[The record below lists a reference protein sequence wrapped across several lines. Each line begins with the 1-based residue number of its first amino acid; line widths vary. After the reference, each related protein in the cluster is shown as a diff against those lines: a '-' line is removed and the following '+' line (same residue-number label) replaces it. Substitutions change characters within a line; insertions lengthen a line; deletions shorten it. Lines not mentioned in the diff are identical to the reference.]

1 MLLNEIHQNKGKI
14 ALISAIS
21 ALAGGV
27 NIWLMALINKSV
39 HLSRFDAAS
48 VAEFGIVL
56 LSTISISF
64 LSQFLL
70 SRLGARMFF
79 RLRERLVRGIT
90 HLSAQQ
96 IEAIG
101 NHRLYAALTKDVPA
115 IHELLT
121 MLPGYVFNVTVVAAC
136 LVYLGTVSLKL
147 FGIFL
152 GFLLLALGV
161 AKFAIA
167 NRAEKKF
174 ALRRKIEDD
183 LFHCYEAVIDGS
195 KELKFNHRRS
205 EQFVNR
211 DLHEHAENYRKAT
224 TSAEAL
230 WHLSSNWA
238 SAMIFIGIGSLLF
251 LSPAISVLD
260 RTKVM
265 SFIVVIFYM
274 VGPLNV
280 LMNSFRTI
288 YTARIGVAKLKE
300 LQLSLPLEAKAE
312 AQREVEPFQSLSMK
326 DVCFTYDSPEEG
338 RSGFSVG
345 PLSLEIVRGELVY
358 FVGGNGSGKTTA
370 AKLLTGLYAKR
381 EGQVLVNDREVAD
394 QGDYFQMFS
403 AVFQDYYLF
412 ETLVPKGDRPIQDCE
427 AAELVERL
435 RLSEKVTIEAG
446 RISTTRLS
454 YGQRKRLALLV
465 AYFDNSDIY
474 VFDEWAAD
482 QDPEFREF
490 FYKELLFDL
499 KRLGKTVIVVS
510 HDERYFHLADKV
522 VKFAGGTIAS
532 VTSKH
537 GQDARELDSLEWSAH
552 DPSLGQHERE
562 SAMTLAGI

>member
-1 MLLNEIHQNKGKI
+1 MLLNVVHRNKGKI

-21 ALAGGV
+21 ALAGAI

-39 HLSRFDAAS
+39 QTSRFDALI

-56 LSTISISF
+56 LSMISISL
-64 LSQFLL
+64 LSQLLL

-79 RLRERLVRGIT
+79 KLRERLVRGIT
-90 HLSAQQ
+90 HLPAQQ

-101 NHRLYAALTKDVPA
+101 NHRLYTALTKDVPA
-115 IHELLT
+115 IHELMT
-121 MLPGYVFNVTVVAAC
+121 MLPGYVFSGTVVAAC
-136 LVYLGTVSLKL
+136 LVYLGTVSLEL

-161 AKFAIA
+161 AKFVIA

-174 ALRRKIEDD
+174 ALRRKVEDD
-183 LFHCYEAVIDGS
+183 LFRCYEAVIDGS
-195 KELKFNHRRS
+195 KELKFNNRRG

-211 DLHEHAENYRKAT
+211 DLHGHAESYRKAT
-224 TSAEAL
+224 ISAEAL
-230 WHLSSNWA
+230 WSLSNNWA
-238 SAMIFIGIGSLLF
+238 TAVVFIGIGSLLF
-251 LSPAISVLD
+251 LSPAIGVLD
-260 RTKVM
+260 RTKVT

-274 VGPLNV
+274 IGPLNV

-288 YTARIGVAKLKE
+288 YSAKIGVVKLKE
-300 LQLSLPLEAKAE
+300 LQLSLPLDAE
-312 AQREVEPFQSLSMK
+312 SEVQREVEPFQSLSMK

-338 RSGFSVG
+338 RNGFSVG
-345 PLSLEIVRGELVY
+345 PLSLEIARGELVY

-381 EGQVLVNDREVAD
+381 EGQVLVNGREVAD
-394 QGDYFQMFS
+394 QHDYFQMFS

-412 ETLVPKGDRPIQDCE
+412 ETLVPKGDRAIQDSE
-427 AAELVERL
+427 AVELIERL
-435 RLSEKVTIEAG
+435 RLTEKVSIEAG
-446 RISTTRLS
+446 RLSTTRLS
-454 YGQRKRLALLV
+454 HGQRKRLALLV

-532 VTSKH
+532 VTRKH
-537 GQDARELDSLEWSAH
+537 GEDARELDSLELSGA
-552 DPSLGQHERE
+552 
-562 SAMTLAGI
+562 

>member
-1 MLLNEIHQNKGKI
+1 MLLNEINQNKAKI

-21 ALAGGV
+21 ALAGGI
-27 NIWLMALINKSV
+27 NIWLMALINKNV
-39 HLSRFDAAS
+39 QISRFDAQA
-48 VAEFGIVL
+48 VTEFGIVL
-56 LSTISISF
+56 LSTISISL
-64 LSQFLL
+64 LSQLLL
-70 SRLGARMFF
+70 SRLGARVFF
-79 RLRERLVRGIT
+79 KLRERLVRGIT

-101 NHRLYAALTKDVPA
+101 NHRLYTALTKDVPA
-115 IHELLT
+115 IHDLLT
-121 MLPGYVFNVTVVAAC
+121 MLPSYVFNFTVVAAC
-136 LVYLGTVSLKL
+136 LIYLGTVSPEL
-147 FGIFL
+147 FGVFL
-152 GFLLLALGV
+152 GFLVLALGV

-167 NRAEKKF
+167 DRAEKKF

-183 LFHCYEAVIDGS
+183 LFRCYEAVIDGS
-195 KELKFNHRRS
+195 KELKFNHRRG
-205 EQFVNR
+205 EHFVDR
-211 DLHEHAENYRKAT
+211 DLREHAESYRNAT
-224 TSAEAL
+224 ISAEAL

-238 SAMIFIGIGSLLF
+238 SAVIFIGIGSLLF
-251 LSPAISVLD
+251 LSPAIGVLD
-260 RTKVM
+260 RAKVV

-288 YTARIGVAKLKE
+288 YTARISVAKLKE
-300 LQLSLPLEAKAE
+300 LQLSLPVDAKPR
-312 AQREVEPFQSLSMK
+312 AQRDLEPFHSLSIK

-345 PLSLEIVRGELVY
+345 PLNLEIARGEVVY

-381 EGQVLVNDREVAD
+381 EGQVFVNGREVED

-412 ETLVPKGDRPIQDCE
+412 ETLVPKGDRAIQDHE
-427 AAELVERL
+427 AVELIERL
-435 RLSEKVTIEAG
+435 RLTEKVSIEAG
-446 RISTTRLS
+446 RLSTTRLS

-490 FYKELLFDL
+490 FYEELLFDL
-499 KRLGKTVIVVS
+499 KRLGKTVVVVS

-532 VTSKH
+532 VTRKH
-537 GQDARELDSLEWSAH
+537 AEDVRELDSLGMFGA
-552 DPSLGQHERE
+552 
-562 SAMTLAGI
+562 